1 MSVAEWVEGFADT
14 GRKSRQSMIGEFD
27 RWLKGKG
34 FSSLDVAVR
43 FQKEATGDDRY
54 RLGDLAVQ
62 FVKGKGG
69 TYNSMIWRY
78 ATVRSFFYCARA
90 ELPRVR
96 VQFTPTK
103 DATVGMLDMEVFRV
117 LVRSAGLRDQAI
129 YLTLFQGLMDQH
141 RFFTVFNKMGGELAE
156 HIREKGVDVPFRVNV
171 LKGRKTRPRPFTTW
185 IGRDALTAW
194 KLYFERERGW
204 PKSGEAAALDQF
216 GKPFTEEGLYKTHMR
231 RLERLKYVKR
241 NHSIFARYG
250 YGLHELR
257 DLARSTLEKAKEQKF
272 NVSSAEHWMG
282 HMVDPLFYNKI
293 WKLDP
298 EYNLTQ
304 YKIAEKYLN
313 IISTPPGTISEKEQ
327 NQLRGLMQEMEE
339 LKRDL
344 LEVRETRRME
354 QRQHTLV
361 EIDSSD

>member
-1 MSVAEWVEGFADT
+1 
-14 GRKSRQSMIGEFD
+14 MIGEFD
-27 RWLKGKG
+27 RWLTGKG
-34 FSSLDVAVR
+34 FSGLDVAVR

-62 FVKGKGG
+62 YVKGKGG
-69 TYNSMIWRY
+69 TYGSMIWRY
-78 ATVRSFFYCARA
+78 ATVRSFFYYARA

-103 DATVGMLDMEVFRV
+103 DATVGMLDMEVFLV
-117 LVRSAGLRDQAI
+117 LVRSANLRDQAI

-156 HIREKGVDVPFRVNV
+156 HIREKGVDAPFRVNV

-204 PKSGEAAALDQF
+204 PKKGEPATLDQF
-216 GKPFTEEGLYKTHMR
+216 DKPFTKEGLYKTHMR
-231 RLERLKYVKR
+231 RLQRLKYVTSS
-241 NHSIFARYG
+241 NNVSARYG

-257 DLARSTLEKAKEQKF
+257 DLARSILEKAKADKF

-298 EYNLTQ
+298 EYNLNQ

-313 IISTPPGTISEKEQ
+313 ILSRSVGNEE
-327 NQLRGLMQEMEE
+327 RE
-339 LKRDL
+339 LKRQ
-344 LEVRETRRME
+344 E
-354 QRQHTLV
+354 
-361 EIDSSD
+361 EIDKVEKEVLEMKESWLEMREILNKLQPAKPGPDSIR